1 MAAPGT
7 ALERY
12 TRTQRMIQWLT
23 RAYLIRFPLLT
34 AAAMVLIPYAA
45 FFTGARSLLENLFD
59 LAPVAIMLV
68 TMTALITGDTSDP
81 RLAEETPGPE
91 QQDRD
96 EDHEDDGEG
105 LHVLVASQLR
115 RA

>member
-1 MAAPGT
+1 MAAARP

-23 RAYLIRFPLLT
+23 YAYLIRFPLVT
-34 AAAMVLIPYAA
+34 AVAMVVIPYAA

-68 TMTALITGDTSDP
+68 TMTALLAAWSVMVTA
-81 RLAEETPGPE
+81 RLT
-91 QQDRD
+91 
-96 EDHEDDGEG
+96 
-105 LHVLVASQLR
+105 LT
-115 RA
+115 